1 MDKPG
6 MHYAKWSMPVTSYY
20 ILYYFINMKCPE
32 QKSLY
37 RDSGCL
43 RLWRRNGV
51 MGTGVIA
58 KEYRVLFWGNECVLE
73 STMVI
78 IAHIRGYTKSY
89 WIVNLK
95 FFNVKN

>member
-6 MHYAKWSMPVTSYY
+6 IHYAKWSIPVTNYY
-20 ILYYFINMKCPE
+20 ILYYFTNMKCPE
-32 QKSLY
+32 WKSLY

-43 RLWRRNGV
+43 RLWRRHGV
-51 MGTGVIA
+51 MRRGVIA

-78 IAHIRGYTKSY
+78 IAQICEYTKSY

-95 FFNVKN
+95 FLNVKN